1 VDTAVSAPRF
11 AVSAQVPRPVE
22 EVFDHIVEPGLLSSY
37 FTSEASGPL
46 IVGAQVKWSWEG
58 GESETVDVE
67 EVETNRRVVFRW
79 KAFQVQTRTRV
90 TIALEALEPNR
101 TLVTIEED
109 GWNEGELAS
118 AFEHC
123 AGWEHM
129 LLCLKAR
136 MAFGIDLRG

>member
-1 VDTAVSAPRF
+1 MK
-11 AVSAQVPRPVE
+11 VSAQVPRPVE

-46 IVGAQVKWSWEG
+46 IASAHVTWRWPDGR
-58 GESETVDVE
+58 SETVDVE

-79 KAFQVQTRTRV
+79 KARTKV

-101 TLVTIEED
+101 TKVTIEE
-109 GWNEGELAS
+109 EGESAS
-118 AFEHC
+118 AFEDG
-123 AGWEHM
+123 AGWERM

-136 MAFGIDLRG
+136 MAFGIDLRD

>member
-1 VDTAVSAPRF
+1 MKFSVSAH
-11 AVSAQVPRPVE
+11 VPRPVE

-46 IVGAQVKWSWEG
+46 VVGAKVKWSWPDG
-58 GESETVDVE
+58 QSETVDVE
-67 EVETNRRVVFRW
+67 SVETNRSVVFTW
-79 KAFQVQTRTRV
+79 KAFKVDTRTRV
-90 TIALEALEPNR
+90 SIALSSEENGTR
-101 TLVTIEED
+101 VTITEEGWKD
-109 GWNEGELAS
+109 GEFES

>member
-1 VDTAVSAPRF
+1 MISAVSAE
-11 AVSAQVPRPVE
+11 VPRPIE

-46 IVGAQVKWSWEG
+46 VAFAHVTWRWADGR
-58 GESETVDVE
+58 SETIDVE
-67 EVETNRRVVFRW
+67 EVETNERVVFRR
-79 KAFQVQTRTRV
+79 QGDTRV

-101 TLVTIEED
+101 TKVTIGE
-109 GWNEGELAS
+109 EGELTS
-118 AFEHC
+118 AFEHG
-123 AGWEHM
+123 AGWENM

>member
-1 VDTAVSAPRF
+1 MKFSVSAH
-11 AVSAQVPRPVE
+11 VPRPVE

-46 IVGAQVKWSWEG
+46 VVGARVKWSWPDG
-58 GESETVDVE
+58 QSETVDVE
-67 EVETNRRVVFRW
+67 SVETNRSVVFTW
-79 KAFQVQTRTRV
+79 KAFKVDTRTRV
-90 TIALEALEPNR
+90 SIALSPEENGTR
-101 TLVTIEED
+101 VTITEE
-109 GWNEGELAS
+109 GWKDGELAS

-123 AGWEHM
+123 AGWQHM

>member
-1 VDTAVSAPRF
+1 MDAAVSGLRF
-11 AVSAQVPRPVE
+11 AVTTEVPRPVE

-46 IVGAQVKWSWEG
+46 IVGAQVKWSWPSG
-58 GESETVDVE
+58 QSETVDVE
-67 EVETNRRVVFRW
+67 EVETNKRVVFRW
-79 KAFQVQTRTRV
+79 KAFQVQTRTSV
-90 TIALEALEPNR
+90 TIALEALEPGR
-101 TLVTIEED
+101 TEVTIEEE
-109 GWNEGELAS
+109 GWNEGEAAS

>member
-1 VDTAVSAPRF
+1 MPAFSVSTH
-11 AVSAQVPRPVE
+11 VPRPVE

-46 IVGAQVKWSWEG
+46 VAGAHVKWSWPDG
-58 GESETVDVE
+58 QSETIDVE
-67 EVETNRRVVFRW
+67 SVETNRSVVFTW
-79 KAFQVQTRTRV
+79 KAFKSDSRTRV
-90 TIALEALEPNR
+90 TIFLEGD
-101 TLVTIEED
+101 TKVTISEE
-109 GWNEGELAS
+109 GWKEGELES

-123 AGWEHM
+123 AGWQHM

>member
-1 VDTAVSAPRF
+1 MSGFSVSAE
-11 AVSAQVPRPVE
+11 VPRPVE

-46 IVGAQVKWSWEG
+46 IVGAHVTWRWPDG
-58 GESETVDVE
+58 RSETVDVE

-79 KAFQVQTRTRV
+79 KARTRV
-90 TIALEALEPNR
+90 TIVLEALEPNR
-101 TLVTIEED
+101 TKVTIEE
-109 GWNEGELAS
+109 EGEPAS
-118 AFEHC
+118 AFEDG
-123 AGWEHM
+123 ALWERV

>member
-1 VDTAVSAPRF
+1 MKFSVV
-11 AVSAQVPRPVE
+11 VNVPRPIE

-46 IVGAQVKWSWEG
+46 VAGAHVKWSWPDG
-58 GESETVDVE
+58 QSETIDVE
-67 EVETNRRVVFRW
+67 SVETNRSVVFTW
-79 KAFQVQTRTRV
+79 KAFKSDSRTRV
-90 TIALEALEPNR
+90 TISLSSGEG
-101 TLVTIEED
+101 TKVTVTEE
-109 GWNEGELAS
+109 GWKDGELES

-123 AGWEHM
+123 AGWQHM

>member
-1 VDTAVSAPRF
+1 MKF
-11 AVSAQVPRPVE
+11 AVSAKVPRPVE

-46 IVGAQVKWSWEG
+46 IVGAHVTWRWPDGQ
-58 GESETVDVE
+58 SETVDVE
-67 EVETNRRVVFRW
+67 EVETNKRVVFRW
-79 KAFQVQTRTRV
+79 KAHQVQTRTKV
-90 TIALEALEPNR
+90 TIRLAALEPNQ
-101 TLVTIEED
+101 TKVTIEEE
-109 GWNEGELAS
+109 GWNEGEVAS

>member
-1 VDTAVSAPRF
+1 VSFIVA
-11 AVSAQVPRPVE
+11 AEVPRPVE

-46 IVGAQVKWSWEG
+46 IASAHVAWRWADGR
-58 GESETVDVE
+58 SETVDVE
-67 EVETNRRVVFRW
+67 EVETNRRVVFRRATGT
-79 KAFQVQTRTRV
+79 KV

-101 TLVTIEED
+101 TKVTIAEEGGTPAFED
-109 GWNEGELAS
+109 GAL
-118 AFEHC
+118 
-123 AGWEHM
+123 WERM

>member
-1 VDTAVSAPRF
+1 MKFSVVVS
-11 AVSAQVPRPVE
+11 VPRPVE

-46 IVGAQVKWSWEG
+46 VAGAQVTWTWRDG
-58 GESETVDVE
+58 QSETVDVE
-67 EVETNRRVVFRW
+67 SVETNRSVVFTW
-79 KAFQVQTRTRV
+79 SDSRTRV
-90 TIALEALEPNR
+90 TISLTGA
-101 TLVTIEED
+101 TKVTITEE
-109 GWNEGELAS
+109 GWKDGELES

-123 AGWEHM
+123 AGWQHM

>member
-1 VDTAVSAPRF
+1 MKFSVSAH
-11 AVSAQVPRPVE
+11 VPRPVE

-46 IVGAQVKWSWEG
+46 VAGAKVKWSWPDG
-58 GESETVDVE
+58 QSETVDVE
-67 EVETNRRVVFRW
+67 SVETNRSVVFTW
-79 KAFQVQTRTRV
+79 KAFESDSRTRV
-90 TIALEALEPNR
+90 TIALSGDTE
-101 TLVTIEED
+101 VTITEE
-109 GWNEGELAS
+109 GWKDGELAS

-123 AGWEHM
+123 AGWQHM